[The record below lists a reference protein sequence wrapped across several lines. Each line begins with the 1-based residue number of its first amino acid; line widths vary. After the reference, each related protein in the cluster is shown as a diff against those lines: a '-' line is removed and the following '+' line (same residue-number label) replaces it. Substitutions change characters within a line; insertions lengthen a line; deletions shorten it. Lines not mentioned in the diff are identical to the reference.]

1 MQPMQMAHDNRQ
13 ALAGIVH
20 CGLCES
26 PMVRTGTDYTCPTTL
41 EKNTRH
47 HNTIDADGLLKAV
60 LDHVLKLVM
69 TERTV
74 SSVVKDVQKESAEAA
89 VRHRRQLN
97 QTELALEQ
105 LQDQEIDLLF
115 DVNLIEPGND
125 AEELNQVSDRI
136 IALEYEAR
144 LSRKELRV
152 LDSAMDEERL
162 RANALN
168 PETYRNP
175 KYPGYT
181 AQIIRTFIQTVEV
194 APTGITVKFMMPI
207 PTDQE
212 PTGALQD
219 TIPVP

>member
-89 VRHRRQLN
+89 RRQRQQLK
-97 QTELALEQ
+97 QTELALGQ
-105 LQDQEIDLLF
+105 LQDHEIDLLF
-115 DVNLIEPGND
+115 DVDLLGDGND
-125 AEELNQVSDRI
+125 LDELNQVTDRI
-136 IALEYEAR
+136 VALEYEAR
-144 LSRKELRV
+144 LSRKELRA
-152 LDSAMDEERL
+152 LDFVMDEKRL

-168 PETYRNP
+168 PETYQNP

-181 AQIIRTFIQTVEV
+181 AQIIRTFIRSLDV

-207 PTDQE
+207 PTEQE
-212 PTGALQD
+212 PAGALQD
-219 TIPVP
+219 TIPAP